1 MVVATVADT
10 NVSAAVAASAV
21 AFLPLD
27 KNSTRLAVVV
37 ALVAVENAAD
47 VVLLRG
53 HQLF

>member
-27 KNSTRLAVVV
+27 KSSTRLAVVV
-37 ALVAVENAAD
+37 AVVADENAAD
-47 VVLLRG
+47 
-53 HQLF
+53 